1 MADRPGFI
9 GRGRTL
15 AGPMGAVQEPGNS
28 QGFVIDPILSLRQ
41 SLSVGSGQRVQISMV
56 LAGAATR
63 EQVLSMMSKYGD
75 PHAID
80 RAMDFAWASPYLSCG
95 SCASSPTTRAAFNN

>member
-1 MADRPGFI
+1 MRFETDRARFI

-28 QGFVIDPILSLRQ
+28 QGFAIDPILSLRQ
-41 SLSVGSGQRVQISMV
+41 SLSMGPGQRVQVSMV
-56 LAGAATR
+56 LACAATR

-75 PHAID
+75 SPCD
-80 RAMDFAWASPYLSCG
+80 RSGNGFRVGLGPA
-95 SCASSPTTRAAFNN
+95 